1 MTPRSRRDTRRT
13 PGRTSE
19 RHRAAAERPAG
30 VEVAVLEGR
39 GRTLTFD
46 GVPVTRGR
54 GFRLRPGDRVEAI
67 RGDDGVE
74 VLRVVEYAPQPVI
87 GELRQHGRY
96 PYVEAIS
103 PEYRGRVSLEE
114 PPRVGVPGNSVAVR
128 ITGEDR
134 HGLIGVV
141 TAVVSAKAGVEL
153 AAETLLESHGV
164 PREWPDGVERAA
176 ERLPQHVQPGKHRD
190 RVSLVELPLVTI
202 DSETAKDFDD
212 AVFAERHGRGWR
224 VVVAIADVAH
234 YVKANGVLD
243 QCAWERGTSVYL
255 ADRVIP
261 MLPEAISNGLCS
273 LRPGEARLAMVCDM
287 QVSAA
292 GRVTGYEF
300 YEAVIRS
307 WQRLTYT
314 RVQEFLEAGAL
325 DVEAEVQHSLRE
337 LKAVYEAFRHARE
350 QRGALDFD
358 THEAVLE
365 LTDGHVSAIHPVT
378 RNDAHRL
385 IEEAMINAN
394 VCAAAF
400 LERHDRRALYR
411 IHEPPDAEKTEQLR
425 QALAFAGV
433 RLARGELNPKRVH
446 DALTGLG
453 DRPDRWIFEM
463 LALRSMNQA
472 LYDPVN
478 KGHYGLALERYM
490 HFTSPIRRYPDLVV
504 HRAIKAVMH
513 GEPAPM
519 SDDWLAAT
527 GEQASVT
534 ERRAE
539 SVAWGVEGWLK
550 CDYVAERIGEDFD
563 GVVMGVTEFG
573 LFIELTGFYVQGLL
587 HISELGQDYFR
598 FDQTGLTL
606 IGDRSGRRFGL
617 GDELRVTLREVQAAV
632 GKVDLALAESGSQ
645 RRGRRGR
652 SGQRRR
658 AG

>member
-1 MTPRSRRDTRRT
+1 
-13 PGRTSE
+13 
-19 RHRAAAERPAG
+19 
-30 VEVAVLEGR
+30 
-39 GRTLTFD
+39 
-46 GVPVTRGR
+46 
-54 GFRLRPGDRVEAI
+54 
-67 RGDDGVE
+67 
-74 VLRVVEYAPQPVI
+74 
-87 GELRQHGRY
+87 
-96 PYVEAIS
+96 
-103 PEYRGRVSLEE
+103 
-114 PPRVGVPGNSVAVR
+114 
-128 ITGEDR
+128 
-134 HGLIGVV
+134 
-141 TAVVSAKAGVEL
+141 
-153 AAETLLESHGV
+153 
-164 PREWPDGVERAA
+164 
-176 ERLPQHVQPGKHRD
+176 
-190 RVSLVELPLVTI
+190 
-202 DSETAKDFDD
+202 
-212 AVFAERHGRGWR
+212 
-224 VVVAIADVAH
+224 
-234 YVKANGVLD
+234 
-243 QCAWERGTSVYL
+243 
-255 ADRVIP
+255 

-273 LRPGEARLAMVCDM
+273 LRPHEPRLAMVCDM

-292 GRVTGYEF
+292 GKVTGYEF

-307 WQRLTYT
+307 WQRLTYN

-325 DVEAEVQHSLRE
+325 DVEPDVQHSLRE

-365 LTDGHVSAIHPVT
+365 LKDGHITAIHPVT

-446 DALTGLG
+446 DALSELG

-472 LYDPVN
+472 VYDPVN

-504 HRAIKAVMH
+504 HRAIKAVLR

-550 CDYVAERIGEDFD
+550 CEYVAERVGQDFD

-573 LFIELTGFYVQGLL
+573 LFVELTGFYVQGLL

-598 FDQTGLTL
+598 FDQTGMTL

-617 GDELRVTLREVQAAV
+617 GDELRVTLREVQPAV
-632 GKVDLALAESGSQ
+632 GKVDLVLAEPASK

-652 SGQRRR
+652 SGHRR
-658 AG
+658 GGG